1 MNRRQTLSII
11 PFTAVQGM

>member
-11 PFTAVQGM
+11 AFTAVHGM